1 MSKHKQL
8 LFLFFHELRY
18 TIFFVLLQGMVRC
31 LFVSIFANFSR
42 LYWPTTF
49 ARNQVFLLIVCTTGV
64 TILRIFFESDK
75 YLCPLTVSFKFPT
88 PRDKHVPFEAKIFP
102 TPEEFETG
110 PPLSFFNNALINVK
124 LARGRGM
131 GHGVVFLVLL
141 TGAPNYLRGCLSKN
155 RPLNFTWKIILPETL
170 ATERLYRDY
179 N

>member
-8 LFLFFHELRY
+8 LFLFFHELY
-18 TIFFVLLQGMVRC
+18 NFFRALGMVGYRC

-42 LYWPTTF
+42 LYWPTTLT
-49 ARNQVFLLIVCTTGV
+49 RHQVFLLIVCTTGV
-64 TILRIFFESDK
+64 TILHIFFESDK
-75 YLCPLTVSFKFPT
+75 YWCPLTVSFKFPT

-110 PPLSFFNNALINVK
+110 PPFSFFNNAPINVK
-124 LARGRGM
+124 LARGWGM

-155 RPLNFTWKIILPETL
+155 CPLNFTWKIILPETL

>member
-8 LFLFFHELRY
+8 LFLFFHELY
-18 TIFFVLLQGMVRC
+18 NFFRALGMVGC
-31 LFVSIFANFSR
+31 LFVSIFANFSH
-42 LYWPTTF
+42 LYWPTML
-49 ARNQVFLLIVCTTGV
+49 ARHQVFLLIVCTTGV
-64 TILRIFFESDK
+64 TILCIFFESDK

-110 PPLSFFNNALINVK
+110 PPFSFFNNAPINVK

-131 GHGVVFLVLL
+131 GHRVVFLVLL
-141 TGAPNYLRGCLSKN
+141 TGAPNYLKGCLSKN
-155 RPLNFTWKIILPETL
+155 RPLNFAWKINLPETL
-170 ATERLYRDY
+170 ASERLYRDY

>member
-8 LFLFFHELRY
+8 LFLFFHELY
-18 TIFFVLLQGMVRC
+18 NFFRALGMVGYRC
-31 LFVSIFANFSR
+31 LFVSIFANFCR
-42 LYWPTTF
+42 LYWPTTLT
-49 ARNQVFLLIVCTTGV
+49 RHQVFLLIVCTTGV
-64 TILRIFFESDK
+64 TILHIFFESDK
-75 YLCPLTVSFKFPT
+75 YWCPLTVSFKFPT

-110 PPLSFFNNALINVK
+110 PPFSFFNNAPINVK
-124 LARGRGM
+124 LARGRGI

-155 RPLNFTWKIILPETL
+155 HPLNFAWKIILPETL
-170 ATERLYRDY
+170 ASERLYRDY